1 MPLLLNL
8 FPNIFLTVRGVTSV
22 VLFLNTSILL
32 LMFLSVCP
40 YIHAFIFVLNC
51 FLIRKKKQKAHLVR
65 HIIPYDICVTSW
77 WWNFELKG
85 HLDQAH
91 TVSLTFSLTEWNFLM
106 TVSFSCCCLHKELF
120 YTQFLRHKGMILSCQ
135 VSIINCCKLFV

>member
-106 TVSFSCCCLHKELF
+106 TCLFPLLLPAQRTILYSVFAAQGDDFELPGVN
-120 YTQFLRHKGMILSCQ
+120 Y
-135 VSIINCCKLFV
+135 KLL